1 MTRPYVPWSN
11 EELNIMKSS
20 LQMGS
25 SIDIAQ
31 HLNATFGSHRSAASI
46 RSKLQQLGYY
56 VRPKRGARN
65 TIEKN
70 VWNEAITLINGSDFL
85 SEIDKSKLLA
95 QFKLKINHIE

>member
-1 MTRPYVPWSN
+1 MTRPYVPWSH
-11 EELNIMKSS
+11 EELNIMKTS

-25 SIDIAQ
+25 SIDIAE
-31 HLNATFGSHRSAASI
+31 HLNSTFGSQRSAASI

-70 VWNEAITLINGSDFL
+70 VWHEAITLINNAEFL
-85 SEIDKSKLLA
+85 SEADKNKLLA
-95 QFKLKINHIE
+95 QFNLKINHIE

>member
-1 MTRPYVPWSN
+1 MTRPYVPWSH
-11 EELNIMKSS
+11 EELNIMKTS

-31 HLNATFGSHRSAASI
+31 HLNSTFGSQRSAASI

-70 VWNEAITLINGSDFL
+70 VWHEAITMINNAEFL
-85 SEIDKSKLLA
+85 SEADKNKLLA
-95 QFKLKINHIE
+95 QFNLKINSIE